1 MFLNLEVQSQLRFPS
16 SYYKSWLCSGRVRGR
31 SHRNALPLL
40 PRWGWLPGKSQH
52 GEAETS

>member
-1 MFLNLEVQSQLRFPS
+1 MFLSLEVRSQLGFPS
-16 SYYKSWLCSGRVRGR
+16 VYYKRWLCSRRVRGR

-40 PRWGWLPGKSQH
+40 PHGGWLPGKSQH